1 MQQYVFEFTPR
12 FSCCKFLQSGK
23 AIFQVQS
30 DLGTFDAYL
39 NVRNFTCYKLDK
51 AYYKKMHIYKAY
63 LCNNKS

>member
-1 MQQYVFEFTPR
+1 MRKLEASLARLAGLRAVR
-12 FSCCKFLQSGK
+12 IR